1 MYKKIAIFI
10 LFIIIIFLIFSFTNY
25 INYNQIVSKERDPIR
40 VDESEDFENLIR
52 IKDVKL
58 NNNGFSFEDRNSISK
73 YNLDDLSLE
82 GILKSLGKIKDES
95 VVHLK
100 YNNDVRTIE
109 KKEYV
114 NLNIEPVEALYI
126 PNQERTYIKIYY
138 TAHIENPIMFASK
151 GKYILNNN
159 YWINLFGYSKLHYVS
174 KDGEEKY
181 EYIKNNLLDGSE
193 VQFNI
198 KSKQGNRV
206 FYLKGISGIII
217 ANKNGYSDISSY
229 SEYSHQH
236 IFDYKTISQV
246 WMDFSLGR

>member
-1 MYKKIAIFI
+1 MFFNNLNPNCLIRNKY
-10 LFIIIIFLIFSFTNY
+10 LSRIIHKRSFT
-25 INYNQIVSKERDPIR
+25 
-40 VDESEDFENLIR
+40 
-52 IKDVKL
+52 
-58 NNNGFSFEDRNSISK
+58 
-73 YNLDDLSLE
+73 
-82 GILKSLGKIKDES
+82 
-95 VVHLK
+95 
-100 YNNDVRTIE
+100 
-109 KKEYV
+109 
-114 NLNIEPVEALYI
+114 
-126 PNQERTYIKIYY
+126 
-138 TAHIENPIMFASK
+138 
-151 GKYILNNN
+151 
-159 YWINLFGYSKLHYVS
+159 KLHYVS

-246 WMDFSLGR
+246 WMDFSLRR